1 MLEQEQTIPNED
13 VIEFKAS
20 DFADNPQPTEE
31 SKGTVSSL
39 DDLVIKYNGEEK
51 KASEFKPDE
60 LVAHIQ
66 KGMNYDHIKTEVEAY
81 KNSEQLKY
89 LNELAKENGLKDWKE
104 YVSTL
109 KDNQIKSKIES
120 RAKELE
126 TQGSRPEDA
135 KRIAELEFNNPKPS
149 NDEVKRLEVEFRTLH
164 EEFPETLEF
173 KELTD
178 FPKEVIELIEKGK
191 SPLVAYS
198 KYLADT
204 AKKTK
209 EQAELDLK
217 NRELDKGSF
226 KTVKDQEKDDP
237 FLKGFLQG

>member
-1 MLEQEQTIPNED
+1 MLEQEQTIPNDD

-20 DFADNPQPTEE
+20 DFVDNPQPTEE

-51 KASEFKPDE
+51 KASQFTPDE

-66 KGMNYDHIKTEVEAY
+66 KGMNYDHIKTEVESY
-81 KNSEQLKY
+81 KNSDQLKY

-126 TQGSRPEDA
+126 EQGSRPEDA
-135 KRIAELEFNNPKPS
+135 KRIAELEMSNPKPS
-149 NDEVKRLEVEFRTLH
+149 NDEVKRLEIEFRTLH

-173 KELTD
+173 KELSD
-178 FPKEVIELIEKGK
+178 FPKEVIDLIEKGK

-198 KYLADT
+198 KYLADN
-204 AKKTK
+204 AKKLK
-209 EQAELDLK
+209 EQTEQDLK

-226 KTVKDQEKDDP
+226 KTGKDTEKDDP
-237 FLKGFLQG
+237 FLNGFLSR